1 METKRKGF
9 QTKDLVYVA
18 LCAVLMAVCSWI
30 SIPSTVPFTLQ
41 TFAVFC
47 TLGLIGGKRGTAA
60 ILVYLLLGALG
71 VPVFAGFSG
80 GVGILFGTTGGYLL
94 GFILMGLVYWL
105 GERLG
110 KGKRIVEI
118 GSMVLGLA
126 LCYAF
131 GTAWFMFVYARQ
143 SGAVTL
149 ATALAWCVI
158 PFVLPDLVKMAL
170 AVLLSQSSARC
181 CICKTSVR
189 RRRAVWPGVFY
200 FGYGTVPTA
209 AV

>member
-30 SIPSTVPFTLQ
+30 NIPSAIPFTLQ
-41 TFAVFC
+41 TFAIFC
-47 TLGLIGGKRGTAA
+47 TLGLIGGKRGTAS

-71 VPVFAGFSG
+71 LPVFAGFSG
-80 GVGILFGTTGGYLL
+80 GVGILFGITGGYLL

-110 KGKRIVEI
+110 KGRRIVEI

-158 PFVLPDLVKMAL
+158 PFIVPDLVKMAL
-170 AVLLSQSSARC
+170 AVLLSQKLR
-181 CICKTSVR
+181 KVLHL
-189 RRRAVWPGVFY
+189 
-200 FGYGTVPTA
+200 
-209 AV
+209 

>member
-1 METKRKGF
+1 MEKQNRQLK
-9 QTKDLVYVA
+9 TKDLAYVA
-18 LCAVLMAVCSWI
+18 VCAVLIAVCSWI
-30 SIPSTVPFTLQ
+30 SIPATVPFTLQ

-47 TLGLIGGKRGTAA
+47 SLGLIGGKRGTAA
-60 ILVYLLLGALG
+60 IVVYLLLGALG
-71 VPVFAGFSG
+71 MPVFAGFTS
-80 GVGILFGTTGGYLL
+80 GVGILFGITGGYLL

-110 KGKRIVEI
+110 KRKRIVEI

-158 PFVLPDLVKMAL
+158 PFVVPDLVKMAL
-170 AVLLSQSSARC
+170 AVLLSR
-181 CICKTSVR
+181 KLRKVLHL
-189 RRRAVWPGVFY
+189 
-200 FGYGTVPTA
+200 
-209 AV
+209 

>member
-30 SIPSTVPFTLQ
+30 NIPSAIPFTLQ
-41 TFAVFC
+41 TFAIFC
-47 TLGLIGGKRGTAA
+47 TLGLIGGKRGTAS

-71 VPVFAGFSG
+71 LPVFAGFSG
-80 GVGILFGTTGGYLL
+80 GVGILFGITGGYLL

-118 GSMVLGLA
+118 GSMVLGLV

-158 PFVLPDLVKMAL
+158 PFIVPDLVKMAL
-170 AVLLSQSSARC
+170 AVLLSQKLS
-181 CICKTSVR
+181 KVLHL
-189 RRRAVWPGVFY
+189 
-200 FGYGTVPTA
+200 
-209 AV
+209 

>member
-1 METKRKGF
+1 MEKRDKGF
-9 QTKDLVYVA
+9 QTKDLAYVA
-18 LCAVLMAVCSWI
+18 VCSVLMAVCSWI

-47 TLGLIGGKRGTAA
+47 ALGLIGGKRGTAA

-80 GVGILFGTTGGYLL
+80 GIGILIGTTGGYLL

-110 KGKRIVEI
+110 KGNRGILI
-118 GSMVLGLA
+118 GSMILGLA

-131 GTAWFMFVYARQ
+131 GTAWFMLVYARQ
-143 SGAVTL
+143 SGAVGL
-149 ATALAWCVI
+149 GTALAWCVI
-158 PFVLPDLVKMAL
+158 PFLLPDLVKMAL
-170 AVLLSQSSARC
+170 AILLSNKLR
-181 CICKTSVR
+181 KVLHL
-189 RRRAVWPGVFY
+189 
-200 FGYGTVPTA
+200 
-209 AV
+209 